1 MSWFTAFDV
10 LSPEQFFALNIFFFL
25 LPSIVILF
33 SGKSH
38 VVQSASLISKFF
50 LASLLLIWFVP
61 ILMSIASEFL
71 GVELAVN
78 ELLFER
84 ATLTLSICLIGW
96 AFLNEDHNHINKRSL
111 TLLLIACSVIIVIW
125 IYTARG
131 WSLDI
136 LNVSYLTNSV
146 YNSFWLLILTGISVL
161 CLVYCFIR
169 FSKIPFVTFKVYFF
183 SVLSFTFIAVSFY
196 NLNAVNLQVES
207 KYSYRLGWLLAMIVF
222 PILMSRQRVSWQV
235 TTRNPDFFSGEIGSL
250 TAEWTALQ
258 ALSNSLAQKDIKGIK
273 QTLIHAATRLTS
285 SRIGMLLQIP
295 QWKEEDEIHFVE
307 VIEYYDVNQVR
318 NSLLIALSLTDL
330 PTISSSII
338 QNETIVLKPESN
350 SAELKQLFRPLEMSS
365 NGLVMMIPL
374 GRSNHALL
382 LVTSLIEDVFT
393 DNVLKIMRYFARFA
407 DDILFNLLRET
418 QNTLAIA
425 DLPDRD
431 TALRNA
437 REHILQLA
445 AELAIVKKEE
455 VGAAVV
461 PQPNKELVENAPL
474 AWQALMEDKQR
485 ENARLKLERGV
496 LTERLNEWE
505 ELLTVWGVEGGALGL
520 WQHLADEKERVAH
533 AKVEI
538 EYLKQELEQFRQQ
551 VVDESSKII
560 VSHQPVLQ
568 REVDTPR
575 KELPD
580 NTIDLLSTMEKSL
593 IPVAAQIREKSIQ
606 VEMEIMP
613 NLPKI
618 SGEGISLRG
627 AMESIFELFIVSAP
641 RNSKLHIAA
650 EPMEGQVHLQ
660 FSIQGMKLKFDEF
673 LQEAQERIQAL
684 GGSMRKLVQDESD
697 DKALEDILDIT
708 LPIRKT
714 DESISVAS

>member
-10 LSPEQFFALNIFFFL
+10 LSPEQFFALNIIFFL
-25 LPSIVILF
+25 LPSIVILIT
-33 SGKSH
+33 GKSH
-38 VVQSASLISKFF
+38 VVQSTSLISKFF
-50 LASLLLIWFVP
+50 LANLLFIWLVP
-61 ILMSIASEFL
+61 ILLSIASEFVW
-71 GVELAVN
+71 VELAVN

-84 ATLTLSICLIGW
+84 AMLTLSICLFGW
-96 AFLNEDHNHINKRSL
+96 AFLYEDHNHISRRSL
-111 TLLLIACSVIIVIW
+111 TLLLIVFSAIIAIW

-131 WSLDI
+131 WSLDF
-136 LNVSYLTNSV
+136 LNVSNLANSV
-146 YNSFWLLILTGISVL
+146 YNSLWLLILTGISVL

-169 FSKIPFVTFKVYFF
+169 FRRIPFVTFKVYFF
-183 SVLSFTFIAVSFY
+183 SVLSFTFVAVSFH
-196 NLNAVNLQVES
+196 NLNVVNFQVES
-207 KYSYRLGWLLAMIVF
+207 NYSYRLGWLLAMIAL
-222 PILMSRQRVSWQV
+222 PILMSRQRMSWQE

-250 TAEWTALQ
+250 TAEWAALQ
-258 ALSNSLAQKDIKGIK
+258 ALSNTLAQKDSKGIK
-273 QTLIHAATRLTS
+273 QMLLRAATQLTS
-285 SRIGMLLQIP
+285 SRIGMLLHIP
-295 QWKEEDEIHFVE
+295 QWKVGDEIHFVE
-307 VIEYYDVNQVR
+307 VIEYYDVNQMR
-318 NSLLIALSLTDL
+318 NSFLIALSLTDL
-330 PTISSSII
+330 PKISSSII

-350 SAELKQLFRPLEMSS
+350 SAELKQLFRQLEMSS
-365 NGLVMMIPL
+365 NGLAMMIPL
-374 GRSNHALL
+374 ERSNHALL
-382 LVTSLIEDVFT
+382 LVTSLTEDVYT
-393 DNVLKIMRYFARFA
+393 DSVLKVMRYFARFA
-407 DDILFNLLRET
+407 DDIFFNLLHEA
-418 QNTLAIA
+418 QNALAIT

-445 AELAIVKKEE
+445 AELAIVKKE
-455 VGAAVV
+455 GGSAAVV
-461 PQPNKELVENAPL
+461 PQPNDELVENAPL

-485 ENARLKLERGV
+485 ENARLKIERGV
-496 LTERLNEWE
+496 LTERLKEWE
-505 ELLTVWGVEGGALGL
+505 ELLAVWGVEGGPLGL
-520 WQHLADEKERVAH
+520 WQHLADEKDRVAH

-551 VVDESSKII
+551 GVDEASKIN
-560 VSHQPVLQ
+560 VSNQPVSQ

-606 VEMEIMP
+606 VEMAIMP

-627 AMESIFELFIVSAP
+627 AMESIFELLIVSAP

-673 LQEAQERIQAL
+673 LHEAQEKIQAF
-684 GGSMRKLVQDESD
+684 GGSMRKLVQGDSD
-697 DKALEDILDIT
+697 DKDLEDILDIT
-708 LPIRKT
+708 LPIQKT

>member
-10 LSPEQFFALNIFFFL
+10 LSLEQFAALNIFFFL
-25 LPSIVILF
+25 LPSIVILI

-38 VVQSASLISKFF
+38 VVQSTSLISKFF

-61 ILMSIASEFL
+61 ILLSIASEFVW
-71 GVELAVN
+71 VELTVN

-84 ATLTLSICLIGW
+84 AILTLSICLIGW
-96 AFLNEDHNHINKRSL
+96 AFLNEDHNHISKRSL

-125 IYTARG
+125 IYTTRG

-136 LNVSYLTNSV
+136 LNVSNLTNSV
-146 YNSFWLLILTGISVL
+146 YNSLWLLILTGISAL

-169 FSKIPFVTFKVYFF
+169 FNKIPFVTYKVYFF
-183 SVLSFTFIAVSFY
+183 SVLSFTFVAVSFY
-196 NLNAVNLQVES
+196 NINAVNFQVES
-207 KYSYRLGWLLAMIVF
+207 NYSYRLSWLLAMIAL

-250 TAEWTALQ
+250 TAEWTVLQ
-258 ALSNSLAQKDIKGIK
+258 SLSNSLTQKDIKGIK
-273 QTLIHAATRLTS
+273 QTLIHAATQLTS

-338 QNETIVLKPESN
+338 QNEIIVLKPESN
-350 SAELKQLFRPLEMSS
+350 SAELKQLFRQLEMSS
-365 NGLVMMIPL
+365 NGLAMMIPME
-374 GRSNHALL
+374 RSNHALL
-382 LVTSLIEDVFT
+382 LVTSWIEDVYT

-407 DDILFNLLRET
+407 DDILYNLLRET
-418 QNTLAIA
+418 QNALAIT

-437 REHILQLA
+437 REHILQLT
-445 AELAIVKKEE
+445 AELAIVKKE
-455 VGAAVV
+455 GGSAAVV
-461 PQPNKELVENAPL
+461 PQSNNEVVESAPL

-485 ENARLKLERGV
+485 ENARLKIERGV
-496 LTERLNEWE
+496 LTERLKEWE
-505 ELLTVWGVEGGALGL
+505 ELLTVWGVEGGPLGL
-520 WQHLADEKERVAH
+520 WQHLADEKDRVAH
-533 AKVEI
+533 AKAEI

-551 VVDESSKII
+551 VVDESSKIN
-560 VSHQPVLQ
+560 VSHQRVSQ
-568 REVDTPR
+568 KEVDTPL
-575 KELPD
+575 KELPG

-606 VEMEIMP
+606 VEMAIMP
-613 NLPKI
+613 NLPRI

-627 AMESIFELFIVSAP
+627 AMESIFELLIVSAP
-641 RNSKLHIAA
+641 RDSKLYITA

-660 FSIQGMKLKFDEF
+660 FSIRGMKLKFDEF
-673 LQEAQERIQAL
+673 LHEAQEKIQAF

-697 DKALEDILDIT
+697 DKHLEDILDIT
-708 LPIRKT
+708 LPIKKT